1 MRDMTGFKEERHNA
15 VVAMKQLKHRVY
27 YPKIT
32 DELIEK
38 MKEAK
43 TPEELHDLQRKAGFA
58 V

>member
-1 MRDMTGFKEERHNA
+1 MSDMRGFKEERRNA
-15 VVAMKQLKHRVY
+15 VVAMQQLKHPVY

-32 DELIEK
+32 DELINK
-38 MKEAK
+38 MKKAE

>member
-1 MRDMTGFKEERHNA
+1 MNDMRGFKEERHNA
-15 VVAMKQLKHRVY
+15 VVAMRELKHPVY

-32 DELIEK
+32 DELINK
-38 MKEAK
+38 MKKAE

>member
-1 MRDMTGFKEERHNA
+1 MSDMRGFKEERRNA
-15 VVAMKQLKHRVY
+15 VVAMKQLKHPVY

-43 TPEELHDLQRKAGFA
+43 TPKELHDLQRKAGFA